1 MRRFRRVRRAYR
13 RLRKRAPK
21 FRRRFRRRRGTLACK
36 LTRMDT
42 VDVVTTDNH
51 SYWLHFNPNIFP
63 EYQALAPNF
72 EYCKFTKVVVRVMPL
87 QNVTLLKT
95 NDTAAVTVNQC
106 PAYVMVPWK
115 DQPTLTAKG
124 FNAICS
130 VDKAKVYKGTQ
141 NGRQTYV
148 PAVSATTRGS
158 NITADVHE
166 KIEYRPIIRHLSPS
180 QNSPMIF
187 VGLIMF
193 QGFADLN
200 TTTHYNVKMDV
211 YCKFYNQSTINV

>member
-1 MRRFRRVRRAYR
+1 MRRLRRVRRAYR
-13 RLRKRAPK
+13 RLRRRAPK
-21 FRRRFRRRRGTLACK
+21 FRRRFRRRRAALACK
-36 LTRMDT
+36 LTRVDT
-42 VDVVTTDNH
+42 VDVLTTDNH
-51 SYWLHFNPNIFP
+51 SYWLHFTPKLFP
-63 EYQALAPNF
+63 EYQSLAPNF

-87 QNVTLLKT
+87 QNVSLLKT
-95 NDTAAVTVNQC
+95 NEAAAVTVNQV

-130 VDKAKVYKGTQ
+130 VDKAKMYKGTQ

-148 PAVSATTRGS
+148 PAVSVPTHGDGASGS
-158 NITADVHE
+158 PIQ
-166 KIEYRPIIRHLSPS
+166 KLEYRPTIRTLTPS
-180 QNSPMIF
+180 QVQPTIY

-211 YCKFYNQSTINV
+211 YCKFYNQSVINV

>member
-1 MRRFRRVRRAYR
+1 
-13 RLRKRAPK
+13 
-21 FRRRFRRRRGTLACK
+21 
-36 LTRMDT
+36 
-42 VDVVTTDNH
+42 
-51 SYWLHFNPNIFP
+51 
-63 EYQALAPNF
+63 
-72 EYCKFTKVVVRVMPL
+72 MPL

-95 NDTAAVTVNQC
+95 NEAAAVTVNQC

-124 FNAICS
+124 FNSICS
-130 VDKAKVYKGTQ
+130 IDKAKIYKGTQ
-141 NGRQTYV
+141 NGRQSYV
-148 PAVSATTRGS
+148 PAVSVTTRGS

-166 KIEYRPIIRHLSPS
+166 KIEYRPIVRRLSPS

>member
-1 MRRFRRVRRAYR
+1 
-13 RLRKRAPK
+13 
-21 FRRRFRRRRGTLACK
+21 
-36 LTRMDT
+36 
-42 VDVVTTDNH
+42 
-51 SYWLHFNPNIFP
+51 
-63 EYQALAPNF
+63 
-72 EYCKFTKVVVRVMPL
+72 MPL
-87 QNVTLLKT
+87 QNVSLLKT
-95 NDTAAVTVNQC
+95 NEAAAVTVNQV

-130 VDKAKVYKGTQ
+130 VDKAKIFKGTQ

-148 PAVSATTRGS
+148 PAVAVPTHGDAASGS
-158 NITADVHE
+158 PIQ
-166 KIEYRPIIRHLSPS
+166 KLEYRPTIRTLTPAQVHPT
-180 QNSPMIF
+180 IY

-211 YCKFYNQSTINV
+211 YCKFYNQSVINV